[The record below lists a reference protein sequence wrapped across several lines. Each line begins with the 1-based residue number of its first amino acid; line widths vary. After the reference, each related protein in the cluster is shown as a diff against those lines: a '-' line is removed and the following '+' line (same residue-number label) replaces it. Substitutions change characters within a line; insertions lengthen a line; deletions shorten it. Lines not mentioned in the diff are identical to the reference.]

1 MSTSFVCLVEGQF
14 TIMMISLGRTV
25 AALAG
30 CGKTIVARWTFKG
43 PRVWGSNGRISGRM
57 LKKFVQQGR
66 STRRGE
72 AYSVRYV
79 EPLSKARTPLA
90 SFFSILLGVVG
101 LFLFSGQSWTIAAEG
116 PVTAPPTSSI
126 EQALTQVTSEDES
139 VREAAIRVL
148 IEQGDVSLVPRL
160 EEIRANADRSIRQAI
175 KPLMDLLKNRAK
187 LTSSSTDVRRSA
199 AADLGSSGNPSAI
212 PWLDA
217 ARANESNKWV
227 RYTMEESAALL
238 NLASGDP
245 SIKTAAADKL
255 GELRSQNGVPALKQ
269 LVAAGD
275 GAEATEA
282 QKTVAK
288 AAGVAIDS
296 IETWGVWSNAIE
308 TVFRGISLSSILLIM
323 SLGLAIVFGLMGVI
337 NMAHG
342 ELMMVGAY
350 ATFVTQQCFTAW
362 FSSDVFNWYFPAA
375 LPVSF
380 LAAAGSGFLLEATV
394 IRFLYGRPLETML
407 ATWGVSLVL
416 MQAARVYFG
425 DLTAVVAP
433 GPLRGGAQ
441 VMVGVYLPYN
451 RIFIIA
457 LSIICVLGIYFTLFK
472 SNLGLR
478 VRAVTQNRNMS
489 ACLGIPTRKVDSYTF
504 AFGSGL
510 AGIAGWALTMV
521 GNVDPGLGQNYI
533 VDAFMVVVTGGVG
546 KLAGTIVASLG
557 IGGLNKLI
565 EPYSGAV
572 YGKVF
577 ILVLVIL
584 FLQWRPA
591 GLFAM
596 KGRDAD

>member
-1 MSTSFVCLVEGQF
+1 
-14 TIMMISLGRTV
+14 
-25 AALAG
+25 
-30 CGKTIVARWTFKG
+30 
-43 PRVWGSNGRISGRM
+43 M
-57 LKKFVQQGR
+57 LKKLTGLTRPTLVRRDAPYPMQGR
-66 STRRGE
+66 SSTANPRFTL
-72 AYSVRYV
+72 V
-79 EPLSKARTPLA
+79 
-90 SFFSILLGVVG
+90 LLG
-101 LFLFSGQSWTIAAEG
+101 LFLFFGPAWTIAAED
-116 PVTAPPTSSI
+116 APAAAPQTSSI
-126 EQALTQVTSEDES
+126 EQALAQITSEDES

-148 IEQGDVSLVPRL
+148 IEQGDPSLVLRL
-160 EEIRANADRSIRQAI
+160 EEIRANADRSVRLAI

-187 LTSSSTDVRRSA
+187 LSNANADVRRSA
-199 AADLGSSGNPSAI
+199 ATDLGTSGNVLAI
-212 PWLDA
+212 PSLDA
-217 ARANESNKWV
+217 AAAKEPNKWV

-238 NLASGDP
+238 KLASDDP
-245 SIKTAAADKL
+245 SIKIAAADKL
-255 GELRSQNGVPALKQ
+255 GELRSENGVPALKV
-269 LVAAGD
+269 LVAAGA
-275 GAEATEA
+275 GADATES
-282 QKTVAK
+282 QKTMAK
-288 AAGVAIDS
+288 AAGDAIER
-296 IETWGVWSNAIE
+296 IETWGFWSNTIE
-308 TVFRGISLSSILLIM
+308 TAFRGISLSSVLLIM
-323 SLGLAIVFGLMGVI
+323 SLGLAIIFGLMGVI

-350 ATFVTQQCFTAW
+350 ATFVTQQCFMAW
-362 FSSDVFNWYFPAA
+362 FSADVFDWYFPVA
-375 LPVSF
+375 LPVAF
-380 LAAAGSGFLLEATV
+380 LAAAASGFLLEVTV

-451 RIFIIA
+451 RIFIIV
-457 LSIICVLGIYFTLFK
+457 LSIICVLVIYFALFR

-565 EPYSGAV
+565 EPSFGAV

-584 FLQWRPA
+584 FLQWRPS

-596 KGRDAD
+596 KGRDVDS

>member
-1 MSTSFVCLVEGQF
+1 VCLVKGQF
-14 TIMMISLGRTV
+14 TIVMISLGRTV
-25 AALAG
+25 AALG
-30 CGKTIVARWTFKG
+30 I
-43 PRVWGSNGRISGRM
+43 
-57 LKKFVQQGR
+57 
-66 STRRGE
+66 
-72 AYSVRYV
+72 
-79 EPLSKARTPLA
+79 
-90 SFFSILLGVVG
+90 VG
-101 LFLFSGQSWTIAAEG
+101 LCLFAGPTWTIAADG
-116 PVTAPPTSSI
+116 PVAAPPTSPI

-139 VREAAIRVL
+139 VREAAIHVL
-148 IEQGDVSLVPRL
+148 IEKGDVSLVPRL

-199 AADLGSSGNPSAI
+199 AADLGSSGNRSAI

-217 ARANESNKWV
+217 ARVNESNKWV

-238 NLASGDP
+238 KLASGDP
-245 SIKTAAADKL
+245 SIKAAAADKL

-275 GAEATEA
+275 GAEATES

-288 AAGVAIDS
+288 AAVAAIDR
-296 IETWGVWSNAIE
+296 IETWAVWSNAIE
-308 TVFRGISLSSILLIM
+308 TFFRGVSLSSVLLIM

-362 FSSDVFNWYFPAA
+362 FSSDVFDWYFPAA

-380 LAAAGSGFLLEATV
+380 FVAAVFGWVLEATV

-457 LSIICVLGIYFTLFK
+457 LSIVCVLGIYYTLFR

-565 EPYSGAV
+565 EPSFGAV

>member
-1 MSTSFVCLVEGQF
+1 M
-14 TIMMISLGRTV
+14 MMISLSRIV
-25 AALAG
+25 AA
-30 CGKTIVARWTFKG
+30 
-43 PRVWGSNGRISGRM
+43 
-57 LKKFVQQGR
+57 
-66 STRRGE
+66 
-72 AYSVRYV
+72 
-79 EPLSKARTPLA
+79 
-90 SFFSILLGVVG
+90 LGVVG
-101 LFLFSGQSWTIAAEG
+101 LFLFFAPSWTSAAEE
-116 PVTAPPTSSI
+116 PVAALPTSAL
-126 EQALTQVTSEDES
+126 EQALTQITSEDETI
-139 VREAAIRVL
+139 REAAIRVL
-148 IEQGDVSLVPRL
+148 IDQGDESLVPRL
-160 EEIRANADRSIRQAI
+160 EALRATASRSIRQAI

-187 LTSSSTDVRRSA
+187 LASPDSDIRRSA
-199 AADLGSSGNPSAI
+199 ATDLGSAGNPLAI

-217 ARANESNKWV
+217 AKVNESNKWV
-227 RYTMEESAALL
+227 RYTMEESSALL
-238 NLASGDP
+238 NLASDDL
-245 SIKTAAADKL
+245 SIKTAAAEKL
-255 GELRSQNGVPALKQ
+255 GELYSQNSVPALKE
-269 LVAAGD
+269 LVAAGASD
-275 GAEATEA
+275 EATES

-288 AAGVAIDS
+288 TADAAIHR
-296 IETWGVWSNAIE
+296 IEIWADWATAIE
-308 TVFRGISLSSILLIM
+308 TIFRGISLSSILLIM

-350 ATFVTQQCFTAW
+350 ATFVTQQCFMAW
-362 FSSDVFNWYFPAA
+362 FSPDVFDWYFPVA
-375 LPVSF
+375 LPVAF
-380 LAAAGSGFLLEATV
+380 LAAAGSGLLLEATV
-394 IRFLYGRPLETML
+394 IRFLYGRPLETLL

-425 DLTAVVAP
+425 DLTAVIAP

-441 VMVGVYLPYN
+441 VLIGVYLPYN
-451 RIFIIA
+451 RIFIII
-457 LSIICVLGIYFTLFK
+457 LSIICVLAIYFTLFK

-565 EPYSGAV
+565 EPGFGAV
-572 YGKVF
+572 YGKVL
-577 ILVLVIL
+577 ILVMVIL
-584 FLQWRPA
+584 FLQWRPS

>member
-1 MSTSFVCLVEGQF
+1 VEAWF
-14 TIMMISLGRTV
+14 TVMMISLGRTV
-25 AALAG
+25 AALG
-30 CGKTIVARWTFKG
+30 I
-43 PRVWGSNGRISGRM
+43 M
-57 LKKFVQQGR
+57 
-66 STRRGE
+66 
-72 AYSVRYV
+72 
-79 EPLSKARTPLA
+79 
-90 SFFSILLGVVG
+90 G
-101 LFLFSGQSWTIAAEG
+101 LFLFSVPSRTIAEDGSVAASS
-116 PVTAPPTSSI
+116 VTPI
-126 EQALTQVTSEDES
+126 EQALTQITSEEES
-139 VREAAIRVL
+139 IREAAIRVL
-148 IEQGDVSLVPRL
+148 LEQGDAGLLPRL
-160 EEIRANADRSIRQAI
+160 EAIRANANRSIRQAI

-187 LTSSSTDVRRSA
+187 LTSPNTDVRRSA
-199 AADLGSSGNPSAI
+199 ATDLGSAANPAAI

-217 ARANESNKWV
+217 AAVSEPNKWV

-238 NLASGDP
+238 KLASGDP
-245 SIKTAAADKL
+245 SLQAAAADKL
-255 GELRSQNGVPALKQ
+255 GELRSENGVPALKA
-269 LVAAGD
+269 LVAVGA
-275 GAEATEA
+275 GAEATES
-282 QKTVAK
+282 QKATAK
-288 AAGVAIDS
+288 AAGVAIER
-296 IETWGVWSNAIE
+296 IETWGFWSNAIA

-323 SLGLAIVFGLMGVI
+323 SLGLAIIFGLMGVI

-350 ATFVTQQCFTAW
+350 ATFVTQQCFAAW
-362 FSSDVFNWYFPAA
+362 FSADVFDWYFPVA

-425 DLTAVVAP
+425 DLTAVIAP
-433 GPLRGGAQ
+433 GPLRGGVQ
-441 VMVGVYLPYN
+441 VLVGVYLPYN
-451 RIFIIA
+451 RIFIIV
-457 LSIICVLGIYFTLFK
+457 LSIICVLGIYFALFR

-565 EPYSGAV
+565 EPSFGAV
-572 YGKVF
+572 YGKVL

-584 FLQWRPA
+584 FLQWRPS